1 MLALFFY
8 VKAYLRKMIRIL
20 ACCLLLSLGASAQ
33 GNAYPQNYFRN
44 PLAIPILLAGN
55 FGECRP
61 GHFHSGIDIKTEGRE
76 DLPVYAA
83 AEGYI
88 SRIKLEPGGFG
99 HAIYITHPNGY
110 TTLYAHLN
118 DFFPA
123 LQKLVHT
130 EQYARQSWT
139 LDLRFTPDQFPVSKG
154 QLIAQS
160 GNTGGS
166 TAPHLHFEI
175 RNTQT
180 EHPLNPQLFGFAVQ
194 DNIAPKPSAI
204 AIYDAQQSVYEQKPM
219 QLKLQWKEGVYTPE
233 DSIVISPSPQINL
246 SVAVH
251 DYMNFSDNTL
261 SIYTAEWYVN
271 DSLQGKLTLD
281 DIGYDETRYLN
292 ACADYTLH
300 KTTGLWYNHLFL
312 LPNNQLTRLYTQL
325 ANQRGCIKLT
335 DKNKVRIVLQ
345 DNSGNK
351 SYIAFEIRYQSSPNQ
366 VNCATRWQALKQ
378 NEISTPNL
386 KITLPQQSLYDDIC
400 FGFQKSN
407 QAQALSSRFQLHHA
421 YVPLHQYVDLSIKPE
436 RVVPFA
442 LNRKIVLVYYDGAKQ
457 SAKAALLSN
466 AWYTAS
472 VRNFGDYWLA
482 VDTTAPMIKP
492 MQKQGITL
500 LAGKVLRFKVTD
512 NYTSVK
518 KCTAT
523 INGQWLCLEQHEEDW
538 FYVIDEHCPKGK
550 NTMALVA
557 VDENGN
563 ERKMSFLFTY

>member
-1 MLALFFY
+1 
-8 VKAYLRKMIRIL
+8 MIRML
-20 ACCLLLSLGASAQ
+20 VCCLMFSLVASAQ

-44 PLAIPILLAGN
+44 PLAIPMLLAGN

-76 DLPVYAA
+76 NLPVFAA
-83 AEGYI
+83 ADGYI

-123 LQKLVHT
+123 LQQLVHA

-139 LDLRFTPDQFPVSKG
+139 LDMRFNPDQFPVKKG

-180 EHPLNPQLFGFAVQ
+180 EHPLNPQLFGFAIQ
-194 DNIAPKPSAI
+194 DNIAPKPTAI
-204 AIYDAQQSVYEQKPM
+204 AIYGAQQSVYEQKPLQFKL
-219 QLKLQWKEGVYTPE
+219 QLKDGQYVSE
-233 DSIVISPSPQINL
+233 DSIVFCSSKQINL
-246 SVAVH
+246 ALAVN
-251 DYMNFSDNTL
+251 DFMNLSDNTL
-261 SIYTAEWYVN
+261 SIYSAEWYLN
-271 DSLQGKLTLD
+271 DSLQGKLILD

-292 ACADYTLH
+292 ACADYKLH
-300 KTTGLWYNHLFL
+300 HVLGTWYNYLFV

-325 ANQRGCIKLT
+325 KNERGYIQLAAY
-335 DKNKVRIVLQ
+335 NKVRIVLQ
-345 DNSGNK
+345 DNSGNT
-351 SYIAFEIRYQSSPNQ
+351 SIVRFELQYKEDNSKA
-366 VNCATRWQALKQ
+366 NCSTLWQASKQ
-378 NEISTPNL
+378 NQIATPNI
-386 KITLPQQSLYDDIC
+386 KMQVAPNSLYDAIC
-400 FGFQKSN
+400 FDFQKTYQVN
-407 QAQALSSRFQLHHA
+407 ALSSRYQLHHPF
-421 YVPLHQYVDLSIKPE
+421 VPIHQYVDLSIKPE
-436 RVVPFA
+436 RAIPFA
-442 LNRKIVLVYYDGAKQ
+442 LISKIVLVYHDGTKQ

-482 VDTTAPMIKP
+482 IDTTAPMIKH
-492 MQKQGITL
+492 MQKQGISVAEGT
-500 LAGKVLRFKVTD
+500 VLRFKLTD
-512 NYTSVK
+512 NYTSIK
-518 KCTAT
+518 KCTAR
-523 INGQWLCLEQHEEDW
+523 IKGQWVCLEQHEDNW
-538 FYVIDEHCPKGK
+538 FYAIDEHCPKGK
-550 NTMALVA
+550 NKLDLVA

-563 ERKMSFLFTY
+563 ERTMSFLFTY

>member
-1 MLALFFY
+1 
-8 VKAYLRKMIRIL
+8 MIRIL
-20 ACCLLLSLGASAQ
+20 ACCLLLSLGVSAQ

-76 DLPVYAA
+76 NLPVFAA

-123 LQKLVHT
+123 LQKLVHA
-130 EQYARQSWT
+130 EQYAHLSWT

-154 QLIAQS
+154 QWIAQS

-180 EHPLNPQLFGFAVQ
+180 EHPLNPQLFGFAIQ

-204 AIYDAQQSVYEQKPM
+204 AIYDAQKSVYEQKPL
-219 QLKLQWKEGVYTPE
+219 QFKLQANEGQYATE
-233 DSIVISPSPQINL
+233 DSIVVCSSKQINL
-246 SVAVH
+246 ALAVN
-251 DYMNFSDNTL
+251 DFMNLSDNTL
-261 SIYTAEWYVN
+261 SIYTAEWYLN

-292 ACADYTLH
+292 ACADYKLH
-300 KTTGLWYNHLFL
+300 HELGTWYNYLFV

-325 ANQRGCIKLT
+325 KNERGYIQLAEH
-335 DKNKVRIVLQ
+335 NKVRIVLQ
-345 DNSGNK
+345 DNSGNTTTVRFDLQYK
-351 SYIAFEIRYQSSPNQ
+351 ESNSVANCSNLWQAAKQNQIATPNVTMQLSPN
-366 VNCATRWQALKQ
+366 
-378 NEISTPNL
+378 
-386 KITLPQQSLYDDIC
+386 SLYDAIC
-400 FGFQKSN
+400 FEFQKTYQN
-407 QAQALSSRFQLHHA
+407 NALSSRYQLHQA

-442 LNRKIVLVYYDGAKQ
+442 LNRKIVLVYHDGAKQ
-457 SAKAALLSN
+457 SAKAAQLSN

-472 VRNFGDYWLA
+472 VRNFGAYWLA
-482 VDTTAPMIKP
+482 VDTTAPTIKS
-492 MQKQGITL
+492 MQKQGIAML
-500 LAGKVLRFKVTD
+500 PGKVLRFKISD

-538 FYVIDEHCPKGK
+538 FYVIDEHCPIGK
-550 NTMALVA
+550 NKLELVA

>member
-1 MLALFFY
+1 MN
-8 VKAYLRKMIRIL
+8 RIL
-20 ACCLLLSLGASAQ
+20 ACCLILSLGASAQ
-33 GNAYPQNYFRN
+33 GNPYPQNYFRN
-44 PLAIPILLAGN
+44 PVAIPILFAGN
-55 FGECRP
+55 FGESRP

-76 DLPVYAA
+76 NLPVFAA

-123 LQKLVHT
+123 LQKLVHA

-154 QLIAQS
+154 QWIAQS

-180 EHPLNPQLFGFAVQ
+180 EHPLNPQLFGFAIQ

-204 AIYDAQQSVYEQKPM
+204 AIYDAQKSVYEQKPL
-219 QLKLQWKEGVYTPE
+219 QFKLQAKEGQYAPE
-233 DSIVISPSPQINL
+233 DSIVVCSSKQINL
-246 SVAVH
+246 ALAVN
-251 DYMNFSDNTL
+251 DFMNISDNTL
-261 SIYTAEWYVN
+261 SIYTAEWYLN

-292 ACADYTLH
+292 ACADYKLH
-300 KTTGLWYNHLFL
+300 HELGTWYNYLFV

-325 ANQRGCIKLT
+325 KNERGYIQLAEH
-335 DKNKVRIVLQ
+335 NKIRIVLQ
-345 DNSGNK
+345 DNSGNTSTVRFDLQYK
-351 SYIAFEIRYQSSPNQ
+351 ESNSIANCSNLWQAAKQNQIATPNVKIQLSPN
-366 VNCATRWQALKQ
+366 C
-378 NEISTPNL
+378 
-386 KITLPQQSLYDDIC
+386 LYDAIC
-400 FGFQKSN
+400 FEFQKTYQN
-407 QAQALSSRFQLHHA
+407 NALSSRYQLHQA
-421 YVPLHQYVDLSIKPE
+421 NVPLHQYVDLSIKPE
-436 RVVPFA
+436 RMLPFA
-442 LNRKIVLVYYDGAKQ
+442 LNRKIVLVYHDGTKQ
-457 SAKAALLSN
+457 SAKAAQLSN

-472 VRNFGDYWLA
+472 VRNFGAYWLA

-492 MQKQGITL
+492 MQKQGIAVL
-500 LAGKVLRFKVTD
+500 PGKMLRFKISD

-550 NTMALVA
+550 NKLELLA